1 MKPFPR
7 PFLGAVAACA
17 LAALLA
23 GCAAPRDVQ
32 PGASVDDVLA
42 RRGTPWASY
51 QLPTGQRLLY
61 RPQVGQVQSLD
72 FDASGRLVGM
82 EQVLTRKKFDGIV
95 VGQWR
100 AAELQQT
107 FGPPARRA
115 ADGDK
120 GHVWTYFFQEY
131 GVHRLVRIQLDAA
144 GVVGRVDFADDPAAD
159 DRYR

>member
-1 MKPFPR
+1 MKLFPR
-7 PFLGAVAACA
+7 PVFGVLAACA
-17 LAALLA
+17 LAALLS

-51 QLPTGQRLLY
+51 QLPVGQRLLY
-61 RPQVGQVQSLD
+61 RLQAGQVQSLD
-72 FDASGRLVGM
+72 FDAAGRLVGM
-82 EQVLTRKKFDGIV
+82 EQVLTRQKFEGIA

-100 AAELQQT
+100 AMDLQQT

-131 GVHRLVRIQLDAA
+131 GAHRLARIHLDAA
-144 GVVGRVDFADDPAAD
+144 GVVVRVDFVDDPAAD
-159 DRYR
+159 ERYR